1 MRKYPQNTRQDKSS
15 RKRVPRDLRSFDS
28 LSLSSETIN
37 DNSTDDIMSMVM
49 QEKAAALDPEKRA
62 SMDGCQVFSVPTK
75 SDLESDATPV
85 RQGRR
90 LSTPG
95 AFRFGTD
102 DDGARSIAGDSEGSA
117 SCIIMIPRASLVDNE
132 IEEKDKDLEAP
143 TSTVA
148 PMVYAEKSTESLK
161 SAPPQKKSRKRAFR
175 LCMILLCLLVAGL
188 LGGVLYFLLKDDS
201 SSALE
206 SSTTDDSNLFER
218 PPPRNDDEGGGRGD
232 GKPPRDD

>member
-95 AFRFGTD
+95 AFRVGAD
-102 DDGARSIAGDSEGSA
+102 DDGARSIAGDSEGSE
-117 SCIIMIPRASLVDNE
+117 SCVVMIPRASLVED
-132 IEEKDKDLEAP
+132 EKEGEAKDLEAP
-143 TSTVA
+143 TSTEA
-148 PMVYAEKSTESLK
+148 PMVHAEKSTELK
-161 SAPPQKKSRKRAFR
+161 SAPPQEKSRKPAFR

-188 LGGVLYFLLKDDS
+188 LGGILYFLLKDDS

-206 SSTTDDSNLFER
+206 NSTTSDSNLFER
-218 PPPRNDDEGGGRGD
+218 PPPGNDDGDGGRGG
-232 GKPPRDD
+232 GKKSGDD

>member
-1 MRKYPQNTRQDKSS
+1 MEKYPQNTRQDKIN
-15 RKRVPRDLRSFDS
+15 RKRVPIIKSYNSCSPSLETRSDH
-28 LSLSSETIN
+28 
-37 DNSTDDIMSMVM
+37 STDDIMSMVM
-49 QEKAAALDPEKRA
+49 QEKAAAFDPEKRS
-62 SMDGCQVFSVPTK
+62 SMDAYLG
-75 SDLESDATPV
+75 SDSTPV